1 MIALLIGAVV
11 TIVAAFG
18 GAWLGAA
25 LQRKWTPNP
34 IPVIDELGRNLA
46 QRITE
51 LQEQTEAIEQERIG
65 AEHFTLGMQLQQGS
79 VGNYILHVHNDTDTD
94 VIIETVQFFR
104 GDAPLSDRN
113 KPKSTDDWRIPA
125 KSGKH
130 LCWSPQPDPVST
142 LKYCGEPNLQGFA
155 VPFRI
160 VLVCQSRGKP
170 RRAQR
175 TILLTVDYRNNSLT
189 QFGP

>member
-1 MIALLIGAVV
+1 MVTLLIGAFV

-34 IPVIDELGRNLA
+34 IPVIDQLGQKLA
-46 QRITE
+46 QHITE
-51 LQEQTEAIEQERIG
+51 LQEQTKAIEQERVES
-65 AEHFTLGMQLQQGS
+65 EHFNLDMQLQQGTA
-79 VGNYILHVHNDTDTD
+79 GNYILQVRNDTETD

-104 GDAPLSDRN
+104 GDAPLSNPN

-125 KSGKH
+125 KSGKQ
-130 LCWSPQPDPVST
+130 LCWTPEPDPVST
-142 LKYCGEPNLQGFA
+142 LKYCGESSLQGYA

-160 VLVCQSRGKP
+160 VLRCQSRGKQ
-170 RRAQR
+170 RTAQR
-175 TILLTVDYRNNSLT
+175 TILLTVDYRNNNLT